1 MKAEV
6 AEISEAEEAEA
17 TEELGEEVSEMRNFD
32 VQWS

>member
-1 MKAEV
+1 MKAEA

-17 TEELGEEVSEMRNFD
+17 TEELGEEVSERRNFD